1 MLRTLTTDPQRRCF
15 RPCGNSGSRCPGQ
28 RSFSGASQHTLG
40 ARRAWERMTR
50 TAHAFRSQPS
60 RALAAGRRLGRIGCA
75 VVVIACG
82 DSGSVAPAPPPEQL
96 LPPPAL
102 ESIPYER
109 LGSGK
114 LAFRRASD
122 GNYLYVIDAGARTV
136 AALNMGS
143 FSADPALSPDGTR
156 IAYAAYSGPVQ
167 GTAYDVSTKRIT
179 GADSQRVSA
188 LEGQEFSPSW
198 SPDGQAVYF
207 FSLAAGGIYRQS
219 VSSSTLTPT
228 PVLTGDSHPCLYGS
242 GDSPVSV
249 SASGR
254 LAFGCV
260 SAVYTA
266 NEDGSDVRALLRRET
281 PPGRADGLYA
291 PTWSPDGQ
299 WLAFLR
305 AFEDT
310 TAGAPPLKLAVGV
323 IRADGSESRFVASM
337 PMGPIVNSIGRN
349 NLSLAWSPDGSRLAF
364 NVMAG
369 GLTSRIYVVDIDGTG
384 LMQLTTRPDAH
395 DHSLTWVR

>member
-1 MLRTLTTDPQRRCF
+1 
-15 RPCGNSGSRCPGQ
+15 
-28 RSFSGASQHTLG
+28 
-40 ARRAWERMTR
+40 MTR
-50 TAHAFRSQPS
+50 TAHAFRALPS
-60 RALAAGRRLGRIGCA
+60 RAHAAGRRLGRTGCA
-75 VVVIACG
+75 VVAIACG
-82 DSGSVAPAPPPEQL
+82 DSGSVAPAPPPEEL

-136 AALNMGS
+136 AALNLGS

-156 IAYAAYSGPVQ
+156 IAYAAYSGSGQ

-198 SPDGQAVYF
+198 SPDGQDVYF
-207 FSLAAGGIYRQS
+207 SSLLAGGLYRQS
-219 VSSSTLTPT
+219 VSSSPLRPT

-254 LAFGCV
+254 LAFSCG

-266 NEDGSDVRALLRRET
+266 NDDGSDVRELLRRET
-281 PPGRADGLYA
+281 PPGRADGLWA

-310 TAGAPPLKLAVGV
+310 TPGAPPLTLAVGV
-323 IRADGSESRFVASM
+323 IRADGSESRFVASI
-337 PMGPIVNSIGRN
+337 PMGPIVNTIGRN

-369 GLTSRIYVVDIDGTG
+369 GLTSHIYVVDIDGTG

>member
-1 MLRTLTTDPQRRCF
+1 MSTAPVGPAQRR
-15 RPCGNSGSRCPGQ
+15 SSHSRRMGPLVLPG
-28 RSFSGASQHTLG
+28 
-40 ARRAWERMTR
+40 
-50 TAHAFRSQPS
+50 
-60 RALAAGRRLGRIGCA
+60 RLGRTGCA
-75 VVVIACG
+75 AVLIACG

-114 LAFRRASD
+114 LAFRRVVSD

-136 AALNMGS
+136 AALNLGS

-156 IAYAAYSGPVQ
+156 IAYAAYSGPEQ
-167 GTAYDVSTKRIT
+167 GSAYDISTKRIT

-188 LEGQEFSPSW
+188 LEGQEFAPSW
-198 SPDGQAVYF
+198 SPDGRDVYF
-207 FSLAAGGIYRQS
+207 FSQVADGIYRQS
-219 VSSSTLTPT
+219 VSSSPLTPT
-228 PVLTGDSHPCLYGS
+228 PVLTGDSHPCSTYS
-242 GDSPVSV
+242 QDSPVSV

-266 NEDGSDVRALLRRET
+266 NADGSDLRALLVRQET
-281 PPGRADGLYA
+281 PRPGGPPDDFFA

-305 AFEDT
+305 VFEDT
-310 TAGAPPLKLAVGV
+310 TAGAPPLTLAVGV
-323 IRADGSESRFVASM
+323 VRADGSASRLVVSM
-337 PMGPIVNSIGRN
+337 STGPVVRSSIGRN
-349 NLSLAWSPDGSRLAF
+349 YLSLAWSPDGSRLAF
-364 NVMAG
+364 NVMPG
-369 GLTSRIYVVDIDGTG
+369 GASSHIYVVDIDGTG
-384 LMQLTTRPDAH
+384 LMQLTTRPDAY